1 MISWGAVVNFVFM
14 FIENGYSFIH
24 KMTFDN
30 FNIYAVLTV
39 IWYDWVKIVMF
50 STVYMGLITGAILK
64 YLSSVVKA
72 FTSSASLVIT
82 SIISAFVFNLD
93 LSLPFDLAVVNLSIA
108 IYLSKTAPI
117 PKESPKPLPLA
128 TEMEEIPTETPRIDT
143 IEEKVI
149 ADAIEIGEDEEE
161 IQIRKFN

>member
-1 MISWGAVVNFVFM
+1 
-14 FIENGYSFIH
+14 
-24 KMTFDN
+24 
-30 FNIYAVLTV
+30 
-39 IWYDWVKIVMF
+39 
-50 STVYMGLITGAILK
+50 MGLITGAILK

-108 IYLSKTAPI
+108 IYLYKTAPI
-117 PKESPKPLPLA
+117 PKATTKPLPLA
-128 TEMEEIPTETPRIDT
+128 TEMEEIPTETPRMDAL
-143 IEEKVI
+143 EEKVI
-149 ADAIEIGEDEEE
+149 ADSIEIGEDEEE

>member
-1 MISWGAVVNFVFM
+1 
-14 FIENGYSFIH
+14 
-24 KMTFDN
+24 
-30 FNIYAVLTV
+30 
-39 IWYDWVKIVMF
+39 MF

-82 SIISAFVFNLD
+82 ST
-93 LSLPFDLAVVNLSIA
+93 
-108 IYLSKTAPI
+108 IYLYKTAPI

>member
-1 MISWGAVVNFVFM
+1 
-14 FIENGYSFIH
+14 
-24 KMTFDN
+24 
-30 FNIYAVLTV
+30 
-39 IWYDWVKIVMF
+39 MF

-108 IYLSKTAPI
+108 IYLYKTAPI
-117 PKESPKPLPLA
+117 PKESPKPRPLA